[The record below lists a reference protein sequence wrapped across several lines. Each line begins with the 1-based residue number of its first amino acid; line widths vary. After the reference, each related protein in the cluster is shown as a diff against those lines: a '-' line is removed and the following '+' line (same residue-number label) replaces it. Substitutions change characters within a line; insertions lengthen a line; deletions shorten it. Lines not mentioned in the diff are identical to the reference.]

1 MGKLIDWSLNI
12 DMGKLIEIATVRKLE
27 FEYRYG

>member
-12 DMGKLIEIATVRKLE
+12 DMGKLIEIAEKRLDKKTS
-27 FEYRYG
+27 G